1 MPLDGH
7 IFLQPLDARHLA
19 SIHRLHQDPITQQYA
34 WIDGL
39 ETEEANARWM
49 VSELSKGI
57 LGFKALI
64 LKENNK
70 FVGLAGLRMR
80 TDLGGKIDI
89 AYRILPEQRNQGYAT
104 QAAGLLI
111 HIAKNELKLESIY
124 GQVHVENTVSL
135 SILKKVG
142 FIYESTE
149 GVWQLH
155 ELRL

>member
-49 VSELSKGI
+49 SSEIDKGI

-64 LKENNK
+64 LKENDK

-80 TDLGGKIDI
+80 TDLGEDRYSVSYFTRTKKSRLCDPSSGI
-89 AYRILPEQRNQGYAT
+89 AYKYSQKR
-104 QAAGLLI
+104 
-111 HIAKNELKLESIY
+111 
-124 GQVHVENTVSL
+124 
-135 SILKKVG
+135 
-142 FIYESTE
+142 TE
-149 GVWQLH
+149 T
-155 ELRL
+155 